1 MRRSKKAYE
10 LYVCPRCFNP
20 VNKCTCELYPPY
32 ELIMID
38 KKLQEPIRL
47 LNQKGYRTWACC
59 EGHKADEEIY
69 IRLLVTDEMMK
80 NKLPNGF
87 WIDKKE
93 FIRCR
98 IPKNCEDIEQF
109 KDNKISELKSWILKL
124 PNNKL
129 QK

>member
-20 VNKCTCELYPPY
+20 LNKCTCDLYPPY

-38 KKLQEPIRL
+38 KNLQEHIRL

-80 NKLPNGF
+80 YKYVLPKGF

-98 IPKNCEDIEQF
+98 IPKDCKDIEQF
-109 KDNKISELKSWILKL
+109 KKDKLSKFKEWIINLPDNK
-124 PNNKL
+124 
-129 QK
+129 

>member
-1 MRRSKKAYE
+1 
-10 LYVCPRCFNP
+10 
-20 VNKCTCELYPPY
+20 
-32 ELIMID
+32 MID
-38 KKLQEPIRL
+38 KKLQEPIRI

-59 EGHKADEEIY
+59 EGHNADEEIY

-80 NKLPNGF
+80 NKLPDGF

-109 KDNKISELKSWILKL
+109 KDNKISDLKSWILKL

-129 QK
+129 QR